1 MKKKYLLTGCIL
13 MCALLFCS
21 CSVKSKGSLIAYA
34 KQEYGDCEF
43 VKEDVKGSG
52 NDKVRTVYLI
62 DKDTGIEYKVTSQMQ
77 EMNLDGSTFGYSEYT
92 SSNFTNLYVD
102 YILEDAEDDL
112 DEVKEEY
119 DFELDGFYLYFN
131 SRPSSSQ
138 VEEAATKVRDII
150 EEYDTKGILEP
161 VYLAYAEDGKAY
173 LGCFGE
179 DGKWIANNVY
189 EVIDYVQSVFPDA
202 KYSAS
207 IYGLPES
214 YVNTED
220 MEKLRAMGCKDAAA
234 YDTEF
239 CFFSDPEYGT
249 LVAFNL
255 EDIGLDG
262 FLITEFDY
270 SIPGDT
276 LDCDALGIHH

>member
-1 MKKKYLLTGCIL
+1 MTVLTACV
-13 MCALLFCS
+13 CALLFCS
-21 CSVKSKGSLIAYA
+21 CSVKSKGSLISYA
-34 KQEYGDCEF
+34 KSEFGDCKF
-43 VKEDVKGSG
+43 VSQEVTGSG
-52 NDKVRTVYLI
+52 NDTVRTVYLI
-62 DKDTGIEYKVTSQMQ
+62 DEDTGIEYTVTSSMVD
-77 EMNLDGSTFGYSEYT
+77 MNIDGSSFGYVEQT

-150 EEYDTKGILEP
+150 GEHDTKGILEP
-161 VYLAYAEDGKAY
+161 VYLAFAEDGKAC

-179 DGKWIANNVY
+179 DGKWISNNVY

-207 IYGLPES
+207 MYGLPES

-220 MEKLRAMGCKDAAA
+220 MEKLRAMGCKDADA